1 MNHSIFG
8 ALPTG
13 RRMEW
18 LVLTSKIVIALGLLN
33 VWLLRAGRP
42 TAWRGRGAQNM
53 REEFAAYGLPAWSV
67 GVVGFLKVTLAILLL
82 VGIWLPVVTRP
93 AAIGIAALML
103 GAVSMHLKVRDP
115 MKKSLPALTLLG
127 LSCIVIFL

>member
-1 MNHSIFG
+1 
-8 ALPTG
+8 
-13 RRMEW
+13 
-18 LVLTSKIVIALGLLN
+18 
-33 VWLLRAGRP
+33 
-42 TAWRGRGAQNM
+42 M

>member
-1 MNHSIFG
+1 
-8 ALPTG
+8 
-13 RRMEW
+13 
-18 LVLTSKIVIALGLLN
+18 
-33 VWLLRAGRP
+33 
-42 TAWRGRGAQNM
+42 M
-53 REEFAAYGLPAWSV
+53 REEFAAYGLPAWSMAL
-67 GVVGFLKVTLAILLL
+67 VGFLKVSLAILLL

>member
-1 MNHSIFG
+1 
-8 ALPTG
+8 
-13 RRMEW
+13 
-18 LVLTSKIVIALGLLN
+18 
-33 VWLLRAGRP
+33 
-42 TAWRGRGAQNM
+42 M

-103 GAVSMHLKVRDP
+103 GAVSMHMKVRDP